1 MNLIVERGK
10 KTGRHESLERAQH
23 TEQQYIE
30 KIVSINRVA
39 KVVKGGRRFSFSA
52 LAVVGDGTGKIGYAV
67 GKAKEV
73 PEAMKKATERARKRM
88 IQVPLAGTTIPHEV
102 MGAFGSGSVLL
113 KPASPGT
120 GVIAGTIVRALMESA
135 GISDI
140 LTKCIGSSNPHNVVR
155 ATFAGFEQLRSSM
168 AAYHGRTGLGEKQD
182 IDVRAGEEVQQ

>member
-1 MNLIVERGK
+1 
-10 KTGRHESLERAQH
+10 LERVQH

-52 LAVVGDGTGKIGYAV
+52 LAVVGDGSGKIGYAV

-88 IQVPLAGTTIPHEV
+88 IQVPLAGSTIPHEV

-140 LTKCIGSSNPHNVVR
+140 LTKSLGSSNPHNVVR
-155 ATFAGFEQLRSSM
+155 ATFAGLEQLQSSM
-168 AAYHGRTGLGEKQD
+168 AVYHSRTGLGEKQD
-182 IDVRAGEEVQQ
+182 TDMGAGEEVQQ